1 MNVATKHIPTH
12 SMSWHAESAGQ
23 QQTQKPYEKML
34 RIQKECYQSY
44 NFGTA
49 TDTSAR
55 DIVFAL
61 FIFKLWYF
69 AFRIK

>member
-1 MNVATKHIPTH
+1 
-12 SMSWHAESAGQ
+12 MSWHAESAGQ

-55 DIVFAL
+55 DIVLHYLYLSFDILHLGLNNACD
-61 FIFKLWYF
+61 Y
-69 AFRIK
+69 